1 MITHDFTYE
10 LYLYE
15 GKKPFINVN
24 LIPYSKRSSF
34 LGDGIEAIAC
44 IRRGKSYL
52 DETINEVKDV
62 LDSKLEYCDFG
73 QDWSYYECYKEETVV
88 SDYDGIICTI
98 STQKLYEMLLEW
110 RVFFNKHFEIWMN
123 EDYY

>member
-34 LGDGIEAIAC
+34 LGDGIEASAC

-62 LDSKLEYCDFG
+62 LDGKLEYCDFG

-123 EDYY
+123 RYYY

>member
-10 LYLYE
+10 LYLSE
-15 GKKPFINVN
+15 KNLPFINVN
-24 LIPYSKRSSF
+24 LTPYSEKSF
-34 LGDGIEAIAC
+34 LGDGIESIAC

-52 DETINEVKDV
+52 DETINEVKNV
-62 LDSKLEYCDFG
+62 LDGKINDCDFG
-73 QDWSYYECYKEETVV
+73 QDWSFYECYKKETEI

-110 RVFFNKHFEIWMN
+110 REFFNKHFEEWMN
-123 EDYY
+123 SYYY

>member
-1 MITHDFTYE
+1 MITHDFTYK
-10 LYLYE
+10 LYLSE
-15 GKKPFINVN
+15 KKLPFIDVE
-24 LIPYSKRSSF
+24 LIPFSDNSYL

-52 DETINEVKDV
+52 NETINEVKDV
-62 LDSKLEYCDFG
+62 LDGKLEYCDFG

-98 STQKLYEMLLEW
+98 SIQKLYEMLLEW